1 MLWHPPT
8 NHRHLLILSMN
19 SFSKPFTTFFWC
31 RATYSQS
38 AIMTSTPTVAPGEL
52 TGTIIV
58 PPRGAAGNN
67 VLGPRILESGTTEGK
82 KRAGKEIARPLTTAI
97 RYTTYANAFR
107 RFLAHHADLKCGW
120 RCVCSKSVLAYI
132 GLGLKEAKLDD
143 FKSGDEV
150 PLTIKFKFVGIWIFL
165 TLFTRSYASLE
176 TRRTSLSVVAIPHS
190 CIQPPQLPTHSLLPR
205 SDTPVLSSHPAVPSV
220 NTRMNDRS

>member
-1 MLWHPPT
+1 M
-8 NHRHLLILSMN
+8 S
-19 SFSKPFTTFFWC
+19 
-31 RATYSQS
+31 
-38 AIMTSTPTVAPGEL
+38 STPIVAPGEL
-52 TGTIIV
+52 TGTVIV

-67 VLGPRILESGTTEGK
+67 VLGPRIRESGTSEGK

-120 RCVCSKSVLAYI
+120 RCVSSKSVLAYI

-150 PLTIKFKFVGIWIFL
+150 PLTIKFKFVAIWIL
-165 TLFTRSYASLE
+165 NPMQAWKLP
-176 TRRTSLSVVAIPHS
+176 VAIPSHS
-190 CIQPPQLPTHSLLPR
+190 CMHLRNSQLT
-205 SDTPVLSSHPAVPSV
+205 VYSHPAATHQYSAATQQSTQLLHDCMMITLHTFVCHARALHHVTLLSVTRETLEPLHHCHTIPSRMHVPY
-220 NTRMNDRS
+220 